1 MCRIEHEIALAFCWT
16 VLRRDEQIDAH
27 FYTTK

>member
-16 VLRRDEQIDAH
+16 VLRRDEQIDVH
-27 FYTTK
+27 F